1 MNILNLMVSFIF
13 FNQVQAAN
21 CNGDLSCYFT
31 PAELNEALGDVAQ
44 QAANAGIL
52 RIIPEDPFHDEQDG
66 EETFEDLIQPASLP
80 PGGNMPHDRA
90 PIWGSFIGHF
100 KACAPGCIPARYGT
114 FGRRGNKSCH
124 PSGRA
129 VDVGAIICR
138 GTPHMAIKGGQFTQ
152 FASCMSERMHT
163 LYRNG
168 RGRTAGHHDHAH
180 FSNGCMVRGKMTY

>member
-1 MNILNLMVSFIF
+1 MSALTLVVSLFA
-13 FNQVQAAN
+13 FNQAHAVN
-21 CNGDLSCYFT
+21 CEGNLSCYFS

-52 RIIPEDPFHDEQDG
+52 RIIPEDPFHYEQDG
-66 EETFEDLIQPASLP
+66 EETTEDLIQLAALSGAS
-80 PGGNMPHDRA
+80 MPHDRA
-90 PIWGSFIGHF
+90 PIWGSFISNF

-129 VDVGAIICR
+129 VDVGAIICG
-138 GTPHMAIKGGQFTQ
+138 GTAYMAINGGRFAQFV
-152 FASCMSERMHT
+152 SCMDGPMHS
-163 LYRNG
+163 LYRDG

-180 FSNGCMVRGKMTY
+180 FSNGCMVRGRLIY